1 MSKHLYS
8 GSTAANDW
16 KLRRSGGL
24 GALLGKTAAVLRIT
38 IAARLAYLGEILIR
52 ASFLVLI
59 LFIFTQLWQATNG
72 SQDVAA
78 MTGFEIPQLI
88 WYLAFTEAIIIS
100 AAALGEND
108 VDREVRSGD
117 IAYRLARPLPYPL
130 YHLSAMLGERL
141 LRFVMN
147 LLVGALV
154 ALLVV
159 GPIPLAPLSLL
170 AAFSAALVGFVVD
183 WIWSF
188 TISLLS
194 FWVEDTM
201 GLHLLYRR
209 AQMLLGGMLIPLD
222 AYPEWLGNIARML
235 PFQYLVYQPA
245 RLFVQTTVSGWLD
258 VLAVLALIGGVGLIP
273 MLLLYQLG
281 LRRVSAQGG

>member
-59 LFIFTQLWQATNG
+59 LFIFTQLWEATNG

>member
-1 MSKHLYS
+1 MNEKLH
-8 GSTAANDW
+8 GQAPATPAWN
-16 KLRRSGGL
+16 LRRSGGL
-24 GALLGKTAAVLRIT
+24 GALLSKTLAVLRIT
-38 IAARLAYLGEILIR
+38 IATRLAYIGEILIR
-52 ASFLVLI
+52 ASFLILI
-59 LFIFTQLWQATNG
+59 LFIFTQLWRTTNG

-78 MTGFEIPQLI
+78 LTGFEIPQLI

-130 YHLSAMLGERL
+130 YHLGAMMGERL
-141 LRFVMN
+141 LRFVLN
-147 LLVGALV
+147 LIVGGAVALV
-154 ALLVV
+154 VV

-170 AAFSAALVGFVVD
+170 AAFSAALLGFVVD

-194 FWVEDTM
+194 FWVEDTT

-222 AYPEWLGNIARML
+222 AYPDWLGNITRVL

-245 RLFVQTTVSGWLD
+245 RLFVQTTVSGWLS
-258 VLAVLALIGGVGLIP
+258 VMAILSLLAIVSLLP
-273 MLLLYQLG
+273 MLAIYHLG

>member
-1 MSKHLYS
+1 LS
-8 GSTAANDW
+8 
-16 KLRRSGGL
+16 
-24 GALLGKTAAVLRIT
+24 ALLSKTTAVLRIT
-38 IAARLAYLGEILIR
+38 IVSRLAYIGEILIR
-52 ASFLVLI
+52 SSFLVLI
-59 LFIFTQLWQATNG
+59 LFIFTQLWETTNG
-72 SQDVAA
+72 SQDVVAL
-78 MTGFEIPQLI
+78 TGFEIPQLI

-130 YHLSAMLGERL
+130 YHLGAAMGERL
-141 LRFVMN
+141 LRFGLN
-147 LLVGALV
+147 LIVGGLV
-154 ALLVV
+154 ALVVV
-159 GPIPLAPLSLL
+159 GPIPLAPLSVL
-170 AAFSAALVGFVVD
+170 AAFSAALLGFVVD
-183 WIWSF
+183 WIWTF

-194 FWVEDTM
+194 FWVEDTT

-222 AYPEWLGNIARML
+222 AYPEWLGNITRLL

-245 RLFVQTTVSGWLD
+245 RLFVQTSVSGWLN
-258 VLAVLALIGGVGLIP
+258 VMLILTLIGLVSLLP
-273 MLLLYQLG
+273 MLAIYHLG

>member
-1 MSKHLYS
+1 MNEQLQRQAA
-8 GSTAANDW
+8 TAPTWN
-16 KLRRSGGL
+16 LRRSGGL
-24 GALLGKTAAVLRIT
+24 GALLSKTVAVLRIT
-38 IAARLAYLGEILIR
+38 VAARLAYIGEILIR
-52 ASFLVLI
+52 TSFLVMVLY
-59 LFIFTQLWQATNG
+59 IFTQLWRTTNG
-72 SQDVAA
+72 SQNVAA
-78 MTGFEIPQLI
+78 LTGFEIPQLI

-100 AAALGEND
+100 GAALGENE

-130 YHLSAMLGERL
+130 YHLGAAIGERL
-141 LRFVMN
+141 LRFVLN
-147 LLVGALV
+147 LIVGALV
-154 ALLVV
+154 ALVVV
-159 GPIPLAPLSLL
+159 GPIPLAPLSVL
-170 AAFSAALVGFVVD
+170 AAFSAALLGFVVD

-209 AQMLLGGMLIPLD
+209 AQMLLGGMLIPLS
-222 AYPEWLGNIARML
+222 AYPDWLRNITSAL

-258 VLAVLALIGGVGLIP
+258 VMVILTLIGLVSLLP
-273 MLLLYQLG
+273 MLAIYHLG